1 MHKVKELLVILLIV
15 IGSMALVFLNFEDEK
30 SIKGKIRIGVSDDTS
45 GFVINYMINKNYFED
60 VKINE
65 IMESYS
71 ISDC

>member
-1 MHKVKELLVILLIV
+1 MHKIKEILITLLIV
-15 IGSMALVFLNFEDEK
+15 IGSMALVFSNFEDEK

-45 GFVINYMINKNYFED
+45 GFVINYMKNRKYFED
-60 VKINE
+60 VQINE